1 MLLVCYSLLM
11 EWLMGRLHGL
21 LSFLL
26 VTMSG
31 GLHTYVP
38 VGDDVWW
45 VTHICSCW

>member
-1 MLLVCYSLLM
+1 M
-11 EWLMGRLHGL
+11 
-21 LSFLL
+21 FLL

-45 VTHICSCW
+45 VTHICHKEAINETILWVIAKTIYV